1 MIPILFETTET
12 AFTSNG
18 LGRLADATRCE
29 VTEERNG
36 QYELALDYP
45 VAGKMASALQCGRYI
60 YATHDESKT
69 PQAFQIYKVSTPL
82 EGVITVNAWHISY
95 ALNAIIVA
103 PFTAGS
109 CTAAIAGVKTNS
121 MNTNPFTFWTDKSVT
136 ADFATTI
143 PMSAR
148 AILGGTQGS
157 ILDVYGAAE
166 YEFDMYTVKLHQHRG
181 QNRNVSIRYGKNL
194 TKLDQELDASN
205 VYNACVPYWT
215 DGTNTVVSDAII
227 TRTGETTGRTV
238 SMDLSQD
245 FETQPTL
252 AELKAKAQT
261 KIDASANY
269 TLKENLKIDFV
280 ALWQTEEY
288 KSMAS
293 LQRIFL
299 CDTVNIFYAKLGINV
314 TAKCIKV
321 VYDSLRE
328 RYSAMELGE
337 PTTSLLQEIQEQV
350 VGDVLETVPS
360 MSKIENAIQHATE
373 LIGGGFGGY
382 IKFNYLPDGTPS
394 EMLIMDS
401 PSESTAVNIIRL
413 NQNGLGFSTD
423 GGSTYANAWT
433 IDGNL
438 NATFITTG
446 VLDADLMTAGMI
458 QDTSGENYW
467 NLDSGQFVTK
477 QGTIADYTIETDK
490 LSNGSIAV
498 GGTGSQLSPKNLIL
512 VGYTLIDST
521 GGVQTFATRY
531 TKASSDG
538 IEFQQAIA
546 GIDSTF
552 KSAGYIRPKYDVPN
566 SDYTMEVGFGSSR
579 KVLTLRDPNDIG
591 TVGYAFY
598 VWDRA
603 GFYKLVYFQNGLQS
617 GGDIKITSAGT
628 QKFLADTSGNIK
640 ATGNAEIDGNFAVGM
655 TPESGLAS
663 FNIPIKEYMGE
674 APVLYTS
681 SANINSLSALNST
694 ILSEFN
700 SMSTYSVK
708 RIIVNLQAT
717 FAPFTGAITEFEIY
731 KSTAG
736 YGSVVGRS
744 YSANVAGA
752 EEWRASIYSSAITGW
767 MKSSTA
773 IAITGTAASGVTIN
787 NNSSYKI
794 GNLVVINLRLT
805 LTAAK
810 NMDAAI
816 ITGFPAP
823 VSSLSS
829 VGVIACACNRT
840 DAAFAIMTDGTLAT
854 ATSATAR
861 MYLISASYITA

>member
-1 MIPILFETTET
+1 MIPILFETNET

-36 QYELALDYP
+36 PYELVLEYP

-60 YATHDESKT
+60 YATHDEGKV
-69 PQAFQIYKVSTPL
+69 PQAFQIYKVSTPI

-95 ALNAIIVA
+95 ALNTIIVA

-136 ADFATTI
+136 ADFETTL

-157 ILDVYGAAE
+157 ILDVYGTAE
-166 YEFDMYTVKLHQHRG
+166 FEFDMYTVKLYQHRG

-205 VYNACVPYWT
+205 VYNSCVPYWT
-215 DGTNTVVSDAII
+215 DETNTVVSNTII
-227 TRTGETTGRTV
+227 TRTGETAGRTV
-238 SMDLSQD
+238 TMDLSSE

-252 AELKAKAQT
+252 NELKAKAQT
-261 KIDASANY
+261 KIDASTNY
-269 TLKENLKIDFV
+269 QLKENLKIDFV

-288 KSMAS
+288 KNMAS

-299 CDTVNIFYAKLGINV
+299 CDTVNIFYSKANINV
-314 TAKCIKV
+314 TAKCIKT

-350 VGDVLETVPS
+350 VGDVLESVPS

-628 QKFLADTSGNIK
+628 QKFLADTSGNIT
-640 ATGNAEIDGNFAVGM
+640 AAGRITGEAKMTVKSSDNYPEIDFMLQGDSNRGGALTKTTTASNNQFYFQQYHRSNGANTTYTDNYWLPASGTDSANHTYDIYTTKNATSLILSHSVDSSSVTVAAGAKTYVTISAAWTGY
-655 TPESGLAS
+655 TPIGIIGITGSGTSGLAIS
-663 FNIPIKEYMGE
+663 DFYLSGNTVYIYFSNPQSSSQTVNYWR
-674 APVLYTS
+674 ANVLY
-681 SANINSLSALNST
+681 L
-694 ILSEFN
+694 
-700 SMSTYSVK
+700 
-708 RIIVNLQAT
+708 
-717 FAPFTGAITEFEIY
+717 
-731 KSTAG
+731 
-736 YGSVVGRS
+736 
-744 YSANVAGA
+744 
-752 EEWRASIYSSAITGW
+752 
-767 MKSSTA
+767 
-773 IAITGTAASGVTIN
+773 
-787 NNSSYKI
+787 
-794 GNLVVINLRLT
+794 
-805 LTAAK
+805 K
-810 NMDAAI
+810 N
-816 ITGFPAP
+816 
-823 VSSLSS
+823 
-829 VGVIACACNRT
+829 
-840 DAAFAIMTDGTLAT
+840 
-854 ATSATAR
+854 
-861 MYLISASYITA
+861 